1 MILSP
6 NWKLPIWTVLIV
18 MVLTDTDSETLSKR
32 NVHADTIGDILVNRN
47 VHADT
52 ELERKDKV
60 NEWKFKMEKV
70 G

>member
-1 MILSP
+1 
-6 NWKLPIWTVLIV
+6 

-60 NEWKFKMEKV
+60 NE
-70 G
+70 